1 MNRQVIIGFSTEGS
15 TDFRFLESIIQR
27 TFEDVAFD
35 CTGQIE
41 VLPVQYIP
49 KTSGTF
55 IELVKNAAL
64 EGDKLGISVLCIHTD
79 ADAPEDTEVL
89 KNKINPAFSE
99 ILASPE
105 VICKNLV
112 AIIPIQMTEAWMLA
126 DTELLKSEIGSSKQD
141 SDLKLDRK
149 PESIADPKMVI
160 AEAIVIARSNLTKLR
175 RRQLNVGELYQPIG
189 QKIDLTKL
197 KSLKS
202 YQKFRDA
209 VKNAYRALNYLA

>member
-105 VICKNLV
+105 VICKNLI